1 MGLIDAFSAEDR
13 VEITVSQLIKV
24 LNERARAETNFN
36 TAIAMIREGVPSDII
51 CRVFNAKE
59 MEENSND

>member
-1 MGLIDAFSAEDR
+1 MGLIDAFNAEDR

-24 LNERARAETNFN
+24 LNERARVETNFN

-51 CRVFNAKE
+51 CRVFNTKK